1 MLAVPVLATTAIMPA
16 AAGAGVAALAV
27 PAASVRTSA
36 PVVSVARAQLTSY
49 VTPLHPAPLGVLRPA
64 VPNPGPHCH
73 LTPVECD
80 TDHYLFGLPLG
91 EFLKIRKTACRKDD
105 KKLIPHTNQPA
116 CDSLNNK
123 NGKAINWSSD
133 ACSLGPLKRWGQ
145 APFGY
150 PFYEACIRHDF
161 GYRNYSGQKRCNRAN
176 RRLIDQN
183 FLFDLNT
190 YVCKKG
196 QTRCFNMAKI
206 YYHGVRKL
214 ASHACKNVLGQE

>member
-1 MLAVPVLATTAIMPA
+1 MLAVPVLATTAVMPTV
-16 AAGAGVAALAV
+16 AGAGVAALA
-27 PAASVRTSA
+27 A
-36 PVVSVARAQLTSY
+36 PTAVSARAS
-49 VTPLHPAPLGVLRPA
+49 GVHRPA
-64 VPNPGPHCH
+64 VPQVGPHCH

-80 TDHYLFGLPLG
+80 TDHYLFGVPLG
-91 EFLKIRKTACRKDD
+91 EFLKIRKTACRKDA

-116 CDSLNNK
+116 CDSLDNK

-133 ACSLGPLKRWGQ
+133 GCSLGPLKRWGQ

-176 RRLIDQN
+176 RKLIDQN

-214 ASHACKNVLGQE
+214 ASQACKNVLGQE

>member
-1 MLAVPVLATTAIMPA
+1 MLAIPVLAMT
-16 AAGAGVAALAV
+16 AGVAALAV
-27 PAASVRTSA
+27 PMASAQASPPAAGA
-36 PVVSVARAQLTSY
+36 ARVQLTSY
-49 VTPLHPAPLGVLRPA
+49 VTPLRPA

-80 TDHYLFGLPLG
+80 TDHYLFGVPLG

-105 KKLIPHTNQPA
+105 KKLIPHTDQPA
-116 CDSLNNK
+116 CDSLDNK
-123 NGKAINWSSD
+123 NGKALNWSSD

-161 GYRNYSGQKRCNRAN
+161 GYRNYSGQRRCNRAN
-176 RRLIDQN
+176 RKLIDQN